1 MSGRRSLHTVGN
13 PFTGVSL
20 GSFGISKDNI
30 THNQEEK
37 KKKKDPHNM
46 HLTTN
51 ASKEVTQKLISATR
65 E

>member
-13 PFTGVSL
+13 PLTGVSL
-20 GSFGISKDNI
+20 GGFGISKDNI

-37 KKKKDPHNM
+37 KKDPHNT